1 VGEVHSGREAGSHI
15 FVVRAPALRVTSV
28 GAQQLFLA
36 VHAQKRVMTLRRQM
50 GARARQLT
58 PSHSARGAAGFDFDS
73 TAGTHI
79 ALVVA
84 IRAGALEGAVE
95 VRLAVGAVG
104 GGRQTAAPVDAL
116 RLVNCAHEVDR

>member
-15 FVVRAPALRVTSV
+15 FVVPALDLQVTSV
-28 GAQQLFLA
+28 GARQVVLA
-36 VHAQKRVMTLRRQM
+36 VLAQTRGTLRRQM
-50 GARARQLT
+50 RARARQLT

-84 IRAGALEGAVE
+84 IRAGALEGAVQ